1 MLETVFARHSHGRLG
16 AFDLK
21 NGTEGRS
28 VCPETDGNAR
38 THVHARTHTCT
49 HAHVMCL
56 FSVRDS
62 VSSSLVFRIKH
73 TRSQALTFI
82 CEVPAR
88 KVRC

>member
-38 THVHARTHTCT
+38 THVHARTHTCM
-49 HAHVMCL
+49 HART
-56 FSVRDS
+56 RD
-62 VSSSLVFRIKH
+62 VLVFS
-73 TRSQALTFI
+73 TRLGLFFACVSDKAHAQSGTHVYL
-82 CEVPAR
+82 
-88 KVRC
+88 